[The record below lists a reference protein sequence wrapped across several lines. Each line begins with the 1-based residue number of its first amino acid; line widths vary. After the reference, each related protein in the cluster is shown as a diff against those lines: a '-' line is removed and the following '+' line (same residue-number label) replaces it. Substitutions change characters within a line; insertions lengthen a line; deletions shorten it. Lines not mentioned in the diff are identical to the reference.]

1 MNDIQLVEINKII
14 PYENN
19 PRFNDDAVEKV
30 AASLREFGFRQPIVV
45 DKDMVIIA
53 GHTRLKAAES
63 LGMKEVPVLIAD
75 DMTEEQVKAYRLAD
89 NKTAEFA
96 SWDFGKL
103 EEELADIDIDM
114 SEFGFSDADIDSFFD
129 EGPDEIK
136 PEPEEKYKIVCI
148 CNSEEEKT
156 TLVEWCKENNIQCE
170 E

>member
-1 MNDIQLVEINKII
+1 MNDIQLVEINKVI

-19 PRFNDDAVEKV
+19 PRFNEDAVDKV
-30 AASLREFGFRQPIVV
+30 AASLKEFGFRQPIVV

-114 SEFGFSDADIDSFFD
+114 SEFGFDV
-129 EGPDEIK
+129 K
-136 PEPEEKYKIVCI
+136 T
-148 CNSEEEKT
+148 EEEPT
-156 TLVEWCKENNIQCE
+156 EIIEDDVPENVEPRCKLGDLYILGRWVYCKKCGKRHYIS
-170 E
+170 